1 MSLESYRAGDAVVNI
16 RTAEARRHRPG
27 WRQDVFVDKM
37 NTMKGEAVAGAPST
51 EFGEEIVA
59 FVVASRPIDAAAPCA
74 ACRRRLAAY
83 KAPSRILFRG
93 GLPKNAAGKVIKPGL
108 ARIAAR

>member
-1 MSLESYRAGDAVVNI
+1 MSLKSYRAGDAVVNI
-16 RTAEARRHRPG
+16 WPGEPQRHRPG
-27 WRQDVFVDKM
+27 WRQDVFVHKM
-37 NTMKGEAVAGAPST
+37 NKMKGEADVGAPST

-74 ACRRRLAAY
+74 ACRRGLAAY

-93 GLPKNAAGKVIKPGL
+93 GLPKNAAGKVIKPQL